1 MKKWE
6 VMACPIDPTDV
17 QRSENSAEAII
28 EMGLDGWELVTVV
41 KDKTGHVGY
50 FKRPVEEH
58 KQDKKEEGT
67 SETDLDLLVSGL
79 NQWSTDF
86 ESFQKTLEPEVS
98 EERALELF
106 KKFLENK

>member
-41 KDKTGHVGY
+41 KEKTGHVGY
-50 FKRPVEEH
+50 FKRPIDEH
-58 KQDKKEEGT
+58 KKEKGT

-86 ESFQKTLEPEVS
+86 ENFQKTLEPEVTK
-98 EERALELF
+98 ERALELF
-106 KKFLENK
+106 KNFLEHK